1 MDNQN
6 EAELHQ
12 NDQQIDLQNDSQKE
26 RNGGFWTGF
35 LTASVIFL
43 FIACIALSISVFIRK
58 AGGASEPSSA
68 ASSVSSDGFVSE
80 SQETINKLNEIEGYI
95 DRSFIDSVS
104 NDTLS
109 EGLYRGMVEALDDPY
124 ATYYTPEEWVKMQ
137 EDTTG
142 VYYGIGAY
150 LTLDEKYMYPRIT
163 GVIPGSGAEAAG
175 IKENDYIMEVEGEDI
190 YDQDLESVVA
200 RIRGDEGTSVHLTI
214 ARGEEGARE
223 LLEFDVERHRVE
235 TPTVEWEMMEDDI
248 GYIGIARFEAVTVD
262 QFAEALAEVKGKGAK
277 GIVLDLR
284 SNPGG
289 SLPAAVAI
297 AGMMLPKGTVVY
309 TMDRYG
315 NRQDFTSSG
324 NNELQ
329 IPMVVLVN
337 GNSASASE
345 ILAGAIKDYNKG
357 TLVGTTTFGKGIV
370 QQIFE
375 LEDESALKITVS
387 HYYTPNGNDIHG
399 VGIEP
404 DVEVEFDWD
413 EYDKNETDNQKEKA
427 IEVLKDMMK

>member
-1 MDNQN
+1 MDNNN
-6 EAELHQ
+6 EAELQ
-12 NDQQIDLQNDSQKE
+12 QKE
-26 RNGGFWTGF
+26 KNGGFWTGF

-43 FIACIALSISVFIRK
+43 FIACVALSISVFIRK
-58 AGGASEPSSA
+58 AGGSPEPSA
-68 ASSVSSDGFVSE
+68 TGSVSDDGFVTE
-80 SQETINKLNEIEGYI
+80 SRETLDKLNEIEGYI
-95 DRSFIDSVS
+95 DKSFIDSVS

-190 YDQDLESVVA
+190 YEQDLESVVA

-214 ARGEEGARE
+214 ARGEEGARD

-235 TPTVEWEMMEDDI
+235 NPTVEWEMLEDDI
-248 GYIGIARFEAVTVD
+248 GYIAIARFEAVTVD

-277 GIVLDLR
+277 GIILDLR

-289 SLPAAVAI
+289 SLPAAVSI

-309 TMDRYG
+309 TLDRYG

-399 VGIEP
+399 VGIAP

-413 EYDKNETDNQKEKA
+413 EYEKNETDNQREKA

>member
-1 MDNQN
+1 MDNQSG
-6 EAELHQ
+6 AELQ
-12 NDQQIDLQNDSQKE
+12 QKE
-26 RNGGFWTGF
+26 KNGGFWTGF

-43 FIACIALSISVFIRK
+43 FIACIALSISIFIRR
-58 AGGASEPSSA
+58 AGGTPAPSST
-68 ASSVSSDGFVSE
+68 SGTVSSDGFATE
-80 SQETINKLNEIEGYI
+80 SQETIDKLNEIEGYI

-104 NDTLS
+104 NDALS

-124 ATYYTPEEWVKMQ
+124 ATYYTPEEWIKMK

-150 LTLDEKYMYPRIT
+150 LMLDEKYLYPRIT
-163 GVIPGSGAEAAG
+163 GVIPGSGAEEAG

-200 RIRGDEGTSVHLTI
+200 RIRGDEGTSVHITI

-223 LLEFDVERHRVE
+223 LMEFDVVRHRVE
-235 TPTVEWEMMEDDI
+235 TPTVEWEMMDDDI
-248 GYIGIARFEAVTVD
+248 GYIAITRFETVTVD

-289 SLPAAVAI
+289 SLPAAVSI

-315 NRQDFTSSG
+315 NREDYTSSG

-329 IPMVVLVN
+329 IPMAVLVN

-345 ILAGAIKDYNKG
+345 ILAGAIKDYKKG

-370 QQIFE
+370 QQIFV

-404 DVEVEFDWD
+404 DVEEEFDWE
-413 EYDKNETDNQKEKA
+413 EYEKSETDNQLEKA
-427 IEVLKDMMK
+427 IEVVKDQIK

>member
-6 EAELHQ
+6 EAELQ
-12 NDQQIDLQNDSQKE
+12 QKE
-26 RNGGFWTGF
+26 KNGGFWTGF

-43 FIACIALSISVFIRK
+43 FIACITLSISIFVRR
-58 AGGASEPSSA
+58 AGGAPTPSSA
-68 ASSVSSDGFVSE
+68 STVSSDGFATD
-80 SQETINKLNEIEGYI
+80 SQETIEKLNEIEGYI

-124 ATYYTPEEWVKMQ
+124 ATYYTPEEWIKMK

-150 LTLDEKYMYPRIT
+150 LMLDEKYMYPRIT
-163 GVIPGSGAEAAG
+163 GVIPGSGAEEAG

-200 RIRGDEGTSVHLTI
+200 RIRGDEGTSVHITI

-223 LLEFDVERHRVE
+223 LMEFDVVRHRVE
-235 TPTVEWEMMEDDI
+235 TPTVEWEMLDDDI
-248 GYIGIARFEAVTVD
+248 GYIAIARFEAVTAD

-289 SLPAAVAI
+289 SLTAAVSI

-315 NRQDFTSSG
+315 NREDYTSSG

-329 IPMVVLVN
+329 IPMAVLVN

-357 TLVGTTTFGKGIV
+357 ILVGTTTFGKGIV
-370 QQIFE
+370 QQIFV
-375 LEDESALKITVS
+375 LEDGSALKITVS

-404 DVEVEFDWD
+404 DVEEEFDWE
-413 EYDKNETDNQKEKA
+413 EYEKSETDNQLEKA
-427 IEVLKDMMK
+427 IEVVKDQIK

>member
-6 EAELHQ
+6 EEEFQ
-12 NDQQIDLQNDSQKE
+12 QKE
-26 RNGGFWTGF
+26 KNGGFWTGF

-43 FIACIALSISVFIRK
+43 FIACIALSISIFIRR
-58 AGGASEPSSA
+58 AGGTPTPSST
-68 ASSVSSDGFVSE
+68 ASSVSSDGFATD
-80 SQETINKLNEIEGYI
+80 SQETIEKLNEIEGYI

-104 NDTLS
+104 NDALS

-124 ATYYTPEEWVKMQ
+124 ATYYTPEEWIKMK

-150 LTLDEKYMYPRIT
+150 LMLDEKYLYPRIT
-163 GVIPGSGAEAAG
+163 GVIPGSGAEEAG

-200 RIRGDEGTSVHLTI
+200 RIRGDEGTSVHITI

-223 LLEFDVERHRVE
+223 LMEFDVVRHRVE
-235 TPTVEWEMMEDDI
+235 TPTVEWKMMDDDI
-248 GYIGIARFEAVTVD
+248 GYIAIARFEAVTVD

-289 SLPAAVAI
+289 SLPAAVSI

-315 NRQDFTSSG
+315 NREDYTSSG

-329 IPMVVLVN
+329 IPMAVLVN

-370 QQIFE
+370 QQIFV

-404 DVEVEFDWD
+404 DVEEEFDWE
-413 EYDKNETDNQKEKA
+413 EYEKSETDNQLEKA
-427 IEVLKDMMK
+427 VEVVKGQIK